1 MCLCQRYCTLCAGRD
16 DAGCCACEQAS
27 KLGPLKFI
35 TNPSILSEHQ
45 YILFPGTAIN
55 LQDTDGMRRPPA
67 GNRGRRCLHPIRA
80 LEHILM
86 MKKGKG
92 GGGGQCS
99 PISVLELK
107 FGFSSLCFYLYIK
120 HYYYRHDGVPKLKF
134 NCIVCP
140 LRRENIEGGVGCC
153 V

>member
-1 MCLCQRYCTLCAGRD
+1 M
-16 DAGCCACEQAS
+16 
-27 KLGPLKFI
+27 
-35 TNPSILSEHQ
+35 
-45 YILFPGTAIN
+45 
-55 LQDTDGMRRPPA
+55 
-67 GNRGRRCLHPIRA
+67 NRGRRYQCPIRA

-92 GGGGQCS
+92 SGRGQS
-99 PISVLELK
+99 IPISVLELK

-120 HYYYRHDGVPKLKF
+120 HYYYRHDGVPKL
-134 NCIVCP
+134 NLTCIVCP